1 MISKGGSCYVVTL
14 GDEWR
19 RRRRRRVGGLGI
31 TYAMD
36 EGPMQEVLEWVD
48 MKHYSIR
55 LSSLAIHDG

>member
-1 MISKGGSCYVVTL
+1 MVTL